1 MTKNIWTTATD
12 KARLLA
18 CIEALGEFAD
28 RRDRPHLVELEQELE
43 RAKVIK
49 DPRKTPADVVTMR
62 SEVSLE
68 NLANGGAL
76 TCTLVYPDEGDPEQN
91 RISVLAPLGTAM
103 LGQRVGR
110 TFKVHLPKGTTEY
123 RVAGIGYQPEA
134 AGDLHL

>member
-1 MTKNIWTTATD
+1 MAKNIWTTSSD
-12 KARLLA
+12 KSRLLA
-18 CIEALGEFAD
+18 YIEELGSHAD
-28 RRDRPHLVELEQELE
+28 RRDRPHLIELEQELE

-49 DPRKTPADVVTMR
+49 DARKTPADVITMR
-62 SEVSLE
+62 SVVALE
-68 NLANGGAL
+68 NLSSGKSLSCA
-76 TCTLVYPDEGDPEQN
+76 LVYPDEGDPEQN

-123 RVAGIGYQPEA
+123 RVAAIDYQPEA